1 MAYSWVIHKVIK
13 IVKLNSVFDKE
24 VQYLKYIFGLSILD
38 FIASFVWR
46 LPECYSLPMFIC
58 TPPKR
63 VWNLQ
68 VDLTVACVFICCRE
82 ELLSRGCTRKAQCE
96 RFRGPGLEK
105 HFKKMDR
112 MLCRVPFRKLQN
124 IMKSLASSSENSP
137 LPSCLQETDSVKGI
151 KDILAVQQA
160 AGVPH

>member
-1 MAYSWVIHKVIK
+1 M
-13 IVKLNSVFDKE
+13 
-24 VQYLKYIFGLSILD
+24 
-38 FIASFVWR
+38 
-46 LPECYSLPMFIC
+46 
-58 TPPKR
+58 
-63 VWNLQ
+63 
-68 VDLTVACVFICCRE
+68 
-82 ELLSRGCTRKAQCE
+82 LSRGCTRRAQCE

-124 IMKSLASSSENSP
+124 IMKSLASSGENSP

-160 AGVPH
+160 AGVPCSGSLSPWLKDRFICSQSPVDCEAHNFILI